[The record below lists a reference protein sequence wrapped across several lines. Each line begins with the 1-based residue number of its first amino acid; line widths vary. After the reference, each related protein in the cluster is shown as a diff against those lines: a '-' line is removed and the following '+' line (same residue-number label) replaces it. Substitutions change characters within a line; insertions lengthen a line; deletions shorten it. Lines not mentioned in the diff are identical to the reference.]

1 MSSWPDMEC
10 PQRRHT
16 DASAL
21 TRATGHSG
29 RQMMIQVLGGLLIAG
44 VVGGIS
50 VWGTSLVLGERL
62 ANLSDQLHELKNDV
76 KTIRSDLYRPR
87 IGGDAAAVPI
97 LPARQA

>member
-1 MSSWPDMEC
+1 MEC

-16 DASAL
+16 DASVL

-62 ANLSDQLHELKNDV
+62 ANLGEQLRELKSDV
-76 KTIRSDLYRPR
+76 NKIRGDLYRPR
-87 IGGDAAAVPI
+87 YGDAAAVPI